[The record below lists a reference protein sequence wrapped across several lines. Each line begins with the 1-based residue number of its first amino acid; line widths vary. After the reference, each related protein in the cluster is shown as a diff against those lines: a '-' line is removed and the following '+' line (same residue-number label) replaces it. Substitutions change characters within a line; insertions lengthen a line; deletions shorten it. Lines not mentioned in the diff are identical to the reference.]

1 MHIGFW
7 KCIYNDGSMWIIAV
21 KDNADRSG
29 LGSSKDRPCDD
40 GQVCRTQQIYEK
52 DKAIIRIARKI
63 LNRIR
68 YILKNHQGYEI
79 GVVA

>member
-1 MHIGFW
+1 MLIEAAW
-7 KCIYNDGSMWIIAV
+7 VAV
-21 KDNADRSG
+21 RTDPVMMAKFAG
-29 LGSSKDRPCDD
+29 LSKFM
-40 GQVCRTQQIYEK
+40 K
-52 DKAIIRIARKI
+52 KNKAIIRIARKI